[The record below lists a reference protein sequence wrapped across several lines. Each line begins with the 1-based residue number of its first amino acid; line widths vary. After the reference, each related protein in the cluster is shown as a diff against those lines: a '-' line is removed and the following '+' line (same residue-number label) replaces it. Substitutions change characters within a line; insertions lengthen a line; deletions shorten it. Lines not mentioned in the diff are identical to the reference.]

1 MIKGTTKTG
10 FEFEI
15 DENVFDDWEL
25 VEAFRKIERGDDGL
39 IVDVVEQ
46 ILGIE
51 QKNALKEFIRDA
63 HGKVSATAMEVELE
77 EIFEACQQGKN

>member
-1 MIKGTTKTG
+1 MIKGNTKTG

-25 VEAFRKIERGDDGL
+25 VEKFRAIEKGEDSL
-39 IVDVVEQ
+39 VVDVVEQ

-51 QKNALKEFIRDA
+51 QKNRLKEFIRDDN
-63 HGKVSATAMEVELE
+63 GKVSVAKMEAELE
-77 EIFEACQQGKN
+77 EIFEACQAKN

>member
-25 VEAFRKIERGDDGL
+25 VEAFREIERGDDGL

-51 QKNALKEFIRDA
+51 QKNALSYNKR
-63 HGKVSATAMEVELE
+63 
-77 EIFEACQQGKN
+77 

>member
-25 VEAFRKIERGDDGL
+25 VEAFREIERGDDGL

-63 HGKVSATAMEVELE
+63 QGKVSATAMEVELE